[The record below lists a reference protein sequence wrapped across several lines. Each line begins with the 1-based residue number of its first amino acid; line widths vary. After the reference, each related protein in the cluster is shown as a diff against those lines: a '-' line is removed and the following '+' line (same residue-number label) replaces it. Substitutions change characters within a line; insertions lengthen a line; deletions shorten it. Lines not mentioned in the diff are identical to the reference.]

1 MLVNNAAVNRRMP
14 ILEMDAE
21 SWDWITRIDLRLPY
35 FLSRAAARRMIEQ
48 GPGGSIVSISSL
60 NALYALEQISVY
72 GPAKAGL
79 SQLTKVM
86 ALEWAEHG
94 IRANAI
100 APGFMDT
107 PLAAPIWA
115 DDDMRRWILNR
126 VPVERPGLPREL
138 VGACLLLASDA
149 GSFLNGPDAL
159 RRRRGERR
167 RTLVPPRPVGAVG
180 SHSRFEQE
188 GAMKIAVVGAGA
200 MGSIFGARFA
210 QAGHDTVLVD
220 VAQPLVE
227 AINADGVT
235 VVRGDEETTTQVP
248 ATTDPASVGPVDLV
262 VFFVKCYHTQSAAE
276 LARPLV
282 GPDTVVAS
290 LQNGWGNG
298 DVLAAVYPPEQV
310 VVGVTYNSGLL
321 EAPGPRRPPRRA
333 ADAGRVVRRRRTG
346 GRPSGSRRR

>member
-1 MLVNNAAVNRRMP
+1 MTALAPESLYRLDGRVAVVTGAAGGLGRWFAAGLGAAGAAVLATDLDEPGLDDVVGVLTDAGVEATALAVDLADEDAPERIVAAAVERLGGVHVLVNNAAVNRRMP

-48 GPGGSIVSISSL
+48 GSGGSVVSISSL

-126 VPVERPGLPREL
+126 VPAERPGLPHEL

-149 GSFLNGPDAL
+149 GSFLTGQ
-159 RRRRGERR
+159 
-167 RTLVPPRPVGAVG
+167 TLHVDGGA
-180 SHSRFEQE
+180 
-188 GAMKIAVVGAGA
+188 
-200 MGSIFGARFA
+200 
-210 QAGHDTVLVD
+210 
-220 VAQPLVE
+220 
-227 AINADGVT
+227 
-235 VVRGDEETTTQVP
+235 
-248 ATTDPASVGPVDLV
+248 
-262 VFFVKCYHTQSAAE
+262 SA
-276 LARPLV
+276 
-282 GPDTVVAS
+282 
-290 LQNGWGNG
+290 
-298 DVLAAVYPPEQV
+298 
-310 VVGVTYNSGLL
+310 
-321 EAPGPRRPPRRA
+321 
-333 ADAGRVVRRRRTG
+333 G
-346 GRPSGSRRR
+346 GRWFHPDR